1 MKKYSWLFKPQ
12 FYILLS
18 FYIVLSYLTL
28 GLDRTLARFFFT
40 EDGFFEYVGALSLFA
55 ASAVMFIVFARAYRT
70 RATTGIHWIKII
82 VYLGIAVL
90 FFFGAGEEIS
100 WGQRIFHIETPEAL
114 EEVNEQ
120 QELNVHNLVFFDY
133 YLMDSDDLFN
143 IFWMTVVV
151 LIPALA
157 LVSKRFKNWAENL
170 IPIAPW
176 QLSLLFLLNYLTAKV
191 AKILYLSVYSFFTV
205 SFSQA
210 VQEVKESH
218 YELLFFLLAL
228 YILWD
233 FNQTLNNAPPSTV

>member
-18 FYIVLSYLTL
+18 FYIVLSYVTL

-55 ASAVMFIVFARAYRT
+55 ASAVMFIVFTRAYKT
-70 RATTGIHWIKII
+70 RATTGVHWIKII

-100 WGQRIFHIETPEAL
+100 WGQRIFNIETPEAL
-114 EEVNEQ
+114 EQVNEQ
-120 QELNVHNLVFFDY
+120 QELNVHNLALFNS
-133 YLMDSDDLFN
+133 LIDSDDLFN
-143 IFWMTVVV
+143 IFWMTVIV

-157 LVSKRFKNWAENL
+157 LISKRFKDWAGNL

-205 SFSQA
+205 PFSQA

-228 YILWD
+228 YILWN
-233 FNQTLNNAPPSTV
+233 FNYTLNDGSPSTA